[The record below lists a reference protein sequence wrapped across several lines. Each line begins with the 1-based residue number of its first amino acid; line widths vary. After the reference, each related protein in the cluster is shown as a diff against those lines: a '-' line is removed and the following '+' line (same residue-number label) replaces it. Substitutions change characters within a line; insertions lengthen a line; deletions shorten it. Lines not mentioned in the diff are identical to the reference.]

1 MQGLESNEAEMDEM
15 PTRNCG
21 NCDLLIEICGHP
33 HTNGDSAHA
42 PYDLACSLAISQKQ
56 VHGGWR
62 RDGFCEGHTPLPV
75 KTKAQVI
82 QVTQRKDIQP

>member
-1 MQGLESNEAEMDEM
+1 MQQETYEEVLDET
-15 PTRNCG
+15 PVRNCG

-56 VHGGWR
+56 VHGGWS
-62 RDGFCEGHTPLPV
+62 RDGCCEGHTPLPV
-75 KTKAQVI
+75 RTKAPVIQVI
-82 QVTQRKDIQP
+82 QRKETQQ